1 MTKYISLFFVIILFL
16 ISSCDDNVQYF
27 KIHVNKIT
35 SSDTV
40 SIGDTIK
47 FKLDGFV
54 GNNGCY
60 SFSHF
65 DELRIGLNSS
75 ISVWGKY
82 TPAGACTLA
91 LVSLN
96 EKEYKVIP
104 YQKGIFY
111 LSILQPD
118 YTILNDSVVVRKRC
132 IEFYL

>member
-1 MTKYISLFFVIILFL
+1 MTKHISLIFIIIFFL

-47 FKLDGFV
+47 FKLDGLV
-54 GNNGCY
+54 GNDGCY

-75 ISVWGKY
+75 ISVWGNY

-91 LVSLN
+91 LVTLSG
-96 EKEYKVIP
+96 KEYRVIP
-104 YQKGIFY
+104 VQKGIFC
-111 LSILQPD
+111 LSIIQPD
-118 YTILNDSVVVRKRC
+118 YTILKDSIVIR
-132 IEFYL
+132 